1 MKHQNIIIAAFAIL
15 ESLSGPMTL
24 WAEHV
29 SSKGMPAVVKH
40 LEMEIQGIKIAYRE
54 AGDPSRPT
62 VLLLHG
68 FPTSSHM
75 FRNLIPILANDYHV
89 LAPDYPGYGASDMP
103 MLDEFDYSFANFA
116 KIVDEFVAKKGVKS
130 YALYLMDYGA
140 PIGYRLFAKHP
151 KRVTAFIIQ
160 NGNAYEEG
168 LKEFWDPI
176 KAYWKDKTK
185 ENAEP
190 LRGFLTFETTKWQ
203 YTHGVPD
210 PSLVSPDNWIYDQY
224 LLDRPGNQEI
234 QLEMF
239 YSYQTNV
246 DEYPKW
252 QKLFRKHQPPAI
264 IVWGKDDYIFPE
276 AGAHPYKRDLE
287 NLEVHII
294 DAGHFVLESQLQFAA
309 EKILG
314 FLDKQVSGK

>member
-1 MKHQNIIIAAFAIL
+1 MLASRRLINP
-15 ESLSGPMTL
+15 LS
-24 WAEHV
+24 
-29 SSKGMPAVVKH
+29 SN
-40 LEMEIQGIKIAYRE
+40 
-54 AGDPSRPT
+54 
-62 VLLLHG
+62 
-68 FPTSSHM
+68 SH
-75 FRNLIPILANDYHV
+75 
-89 LAPDYPGYGASDMP
+89 
-103 MLDEFDYSFANFA
+103 SFANFA

-130 YALYLMDYGA
+130 YAMYLMDYGA

-176 KAYWKDKTK
+176 KAYWNDKTT

-287 NLEVHII
+287 NLEVHIL
-294 DAGHFVLESQLQFAA
+294 DAGHFVLESHLQFAA
-309 EKILG
+309 EKILT
-314 FLDKQVSGK
+314 FLEKQNLSM